1 MGSFARSDQMNVLPL
16 LTGHAASRMG
26 SRRISHDDVAVVLSY
41 GRSCHVRGAV
51 IYALGRHEAACCRED
66 GFRPD
71 RLEGLQVVCAP
82 ENGAVLT
89 VYRNQDFRSLRR
101 RNTRWAPAS

>member
-1 MGSFARSDQMNVLPL
+1 MGSFASCDQMNVLPL

-26 SRRISHDDVAVVLSY
+26 SRRISRDDVAVVLSY

-82 ENGAVLT
+82 ESGAVLT
-89 VYRNQDFRSLRR
+89 V
-101 RNTRWAPAS
+101 